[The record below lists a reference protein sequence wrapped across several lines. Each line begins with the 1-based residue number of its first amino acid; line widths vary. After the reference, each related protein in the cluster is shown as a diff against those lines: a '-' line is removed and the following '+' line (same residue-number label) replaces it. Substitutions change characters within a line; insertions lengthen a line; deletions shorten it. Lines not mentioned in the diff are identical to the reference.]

1 MKAPSHPCRPIIHF
15 TVAGGVAWTLCLAVI
30 LSLAVRVETACGGTS
45 RSPDQTDLSAA
56 FNARFEK
63 EVWPLMIRRD
73 RDGCV
78 GCHNARHRSTLKFSG
93 EAARDF
99 QMLLREGFFLV
110 DDPGGLLH
118 VVTTSNPDTHMPP
131 GKRPSWTAEEIGTLR
146 RFVEELSQINKS
158 QTADSK
164 GSP

>member
-1 MKAPSHPCRPIIHF
+1 
-15 TVAGGVAWTLCLAVI
+15 VI
-30 LSLAVRVETACGGTS
+30 LSLAVRVDVACGENS
-45 RSPDQTDLSAA
+45 QSPNQIDPTAA
-56 FNARFEK
+56 FSARFEK

-78 GCHNARHRSTLKFSG
+78 GCHNAKHRSTLKFSG

-99 QMLLREGFFLV
+99 QMLLREGFFLP

-118 VVTTSNPDTHMPP
+118 AVTTSNPDTHMPP
-131 GKRPSWTAEEIGTLR
+131 GKRPSWTAEEIGRLR
-146 RFVEELSQINKS
+146 RLVEELSQINKN